1 MSSDAEFSKWR
12 AFFWP
17 VHHHELKKL
26 VPMLLIFFFLF
37 FDYNVLRCMKE
48 TLVITAKGS
57 GTEVIPFIKVWVM
70 FPSSVLLTWV
80 FIRLC
85 NRFDR
90 EKVFYIMLSLFLGFF
105 SLFAFV
111 LYPMGDQVHLHN
123 LANNL
128 ATVLPEGCKGL
139 VSMIRYWSFTIFYA
153 MAELWGNIILF
164 VLVWGFANQMTKLEE
179 AKRFYGLFGVGINFS
194 GIAAGQLSIIAARLS
209 EGASSQVD
217 PNSWGQALGY
227 LITMTVGAALIA
239 LALFAWLNKTLKNHP
254 ELTADSVSSTKKAK
268 VKLSMRENIRYLL
281 SSRYML
287 YLVAIVISYNIIINL
302 TEILWKHEA
311 KELYPNPTAYNIFMS
326 KVTMWTGILATLGSL
341 LVSGNCLRL
350 FGWTATAMI
359 TPAILLITSIGF
371 FSFFFLKGS
380 PEITASLAGVSP
392 LMLVVFFGTVQNC
405 CSRAAK
411 YTVFDATKEM
421 VFIPLTQAEKIKGK
435 AAVDGICNRM
445 GKSGGSVIFQFLL
458 IMFSSI
464 TASAPYV
471 AVILFS
477 IIAIWIVAIRN
488 LGVQFAQRTQ
498 PMTHPEEVAEVAV
511 SAT

>member
-1 MSSDAEFSKWR
+1 
-12 AFFWP
+12 
-17 VHHHELKKL
+17 
-26 VPMLLIFFFLF
+26 
-37 FDYNVLRCMKE
+37 MKD

-57 GTEVIPFIKVWVM
+57 GAEVIPFIKVWVM

-80 FIRLC
+80 FIRLS

-90 EKVFYIMLSLFLGFF
+90 EKVFYIMLGLFLAFF
-105 SLFAFV
+105 CMFAYI
-111 LYPMGDQVHLHN
+111 LYPMGDKVHLHN
-123 LANNL
+123 IANDL
-128 ATVLPEGCKGL
+128 SAILPEGCKGL
-139 VSMIRYWSFTIFYA
+139 VSMVRYWSFTIFYA

-164 VLVWGFANQMTKLEE
+164 VLFWGFANQVTKLEE

-194 GIAAGQLSIIAARLS
+194 GIAAGQLSIIAAQLS
-209 EGASSQVD
+209 EGASSQID

-227 LITMTVGAALIA
+227 LIGMTVGAAVIA
-239 LALFAWLNKTLKNHP
+239 LGLFAWLNRTLKKHP
-254 ELTADSVSSTKKAK
+254 ELTADSVSSTKKPK
-268 VKLSMRENIRYLL
+268 EKIKLSMRENIRYLL

-287 YLVAIVISYNIIINL
+287 YLVAIVVSYNVIINL

-326 KVTMWTGILATLGSL
+326 RVTMWTGILATLGSL
-341 LVSGNCLRL
+341 LVSGNSLRL

-359 TPAILLITSIGF
+359 TPTILLITSVGF

-380 PEITASLAGVSP
+380 PEITASLVGVTP

-405 CSRAAK
+405 FSRASK

-421 VFIPLTQAEKIKGK
+421 VFIPLTQSEKIKGK

-458 IMFSSI
+458 LTFSTI

-477 IIAIWIVAIRN
+477 IIAIWIVAIRK
-488 LGVQFAQRTQ
+488 LGKQFAERTQ
-498 PMTHPEEVAEVAV
+498 PQSALPTETQAQAEVFV